1 MRRRHTSDDRS
12 ELAAVRFELKGLVE
26 KRLVEAFTADEED
39 RYRTLLDRE
48 QELLHR
54 HRPGPG

>member
-1 MRRRHTSDDRS
+1 MPRSGPSDKRFRQ
-12 ELAAVRFELKGLVE
+12 AAVRAELKRLVE

-48 QELLHR
+48 KELLHR
-54 HRPGPG
+54 PL